1 MSDFDRNVNAAGK
14 LELHQRIHSLGSR
27 AVDVDETLE
36 RAKLELLAGFLVDES
51 RTVDSE
57 DALVRGQRNR
67 TADNSTGGF
76 HRLYDLFCRLVDKI
90 VIV

>member
-1 MSDFDRNVNAAGK
+1 MSMRRWN
-14 LELHQRIHSLGSR
+14 EQ
-27 AVDVDETLE
+27 
-36 RAKLELLAGFLVDES
+36 KLELLAGFLVDES

-90 VIV
+90 VIVYDLSLILIFGSYLFVYLFSVKEVMCP